1 MAGLDAAAA
10 AVKAT
15 DGAKTGASDGAG
27 AGAGAGAASKLSL
40 EGNPGPGATKA
51 ADVPT
56 APAPETGSVPGE
68 TGRGHAAHAGNDHPN
83 HLAPHI
89 FPHETTAT
97 TTGID
102 VSEFQNTIDW
112 TQVPSAGVKFAY
124 IRATDGTTIQDSTFA
139 QNWQGAEKAGI
150 LVGPYHYFTTTSPVD
165 TQITNFVSTVKQAE
179 KVAPSNL
186 PPVIDIEDPAQFAN
200 LPMQQRIDNIQQ
212 MLDGVQKG
220 LGVKPMVYMSSSFIS
235 EELNNTSQFNS
246 YKLWVADYTT
256 DPQPVV
262 PTPWK
267 SWDFW
272 QHTDSGTVPG
282 ITGGVD
288 MDLFNGP
295 EASIPT
301 TTTAATP
308 HVVPKK

>member
-1 MAGLDAAAA
+1 MAGLDTAAAA
-10 AVKAT
+10 KTT
-15 DGAKTGASDGAG
+15 DGAKTGASDGDR
-27 AGAGAGAASKLSL
+27 AGAASKLSL
-40 EGNPGPGATKA
+40 EGNPGPGAIKA
-51 ADVPT
+51 ADAPT
-56 APAPETGSVPGE
+56 TPAPETSSMPGE
-68 TGRGHAAHAGNDHPN
+68 TGRGHAAHAGNDHPKQ
-83 HLAPHI
+83 LAPHI

-102 VSEFQNTIDW
+102 VSEFDNTIDW
-112 TQVPSAGVKFAY
+112 TKVPGAGVKFAY

-150 LVGPYHYFTTTSPVD
+150 LVGPYHYFTTTSAVD
-165 TQITNFVSTVKQAE
+165 TQVTNFVSMVKKE
-179 KVAPSNL
+179 APGNL
-186 PPVIDIEDPAQFAN
+186 PPVIDVEDPTQFAK
-200 LPMQQRIDNIQQ
+200 LPVSERINRIQQ
-212 MLDGVQKG
+212 MLDGVQAG
-220 LGVKPMVYMSSSFIS
+220 LGVKPMLYMSSSFNS

-256 DPQPVV
+256 DPQPQV
-262 PTPWK
+262 PSAWK

-301 TTTAATP
+301 ITTAAP
-308 HVVPKK
+308 EAVPKK